1 MAGRID
7 TEGAMSDYWD
17 LESSHMADSQ
27 HMGQIGK
34 ITSDE
39 HDYSDVYLR
48 QNSESKIDAQLMIQ
62 DPSNKAQRFQKKSQ
76 LKNQSFDAS
85 YRQDAF
91 MDPSP
96 NDIRE

>member
-27 HMGQIGK
+27 HLGQIGK
-34 ITSDE
+34 ITAED
-39 HDYSDVYLR
+39 HDYSDMYLR

-62 DPSNKAQRFQKKSQ
+62 DPASRAQRNKKKS
-76 LKNQSFDAS
+76 KGHNQSFDAS
-85 YRQDAF
+85 YR
-91 MDPSP
+91 
-96 NDIRE
+96 

>member
-27 HMGQIGK
+27 HLGQIGK
-34 ITSDE
+34 ITADD
-39 HDYSDVYLR
+39 HDYSDMYLR

-62 DPSNKAQRFQKKSQ
+62 DPASRAQRNKKKS
-76 LKNQSFDAS
+76 KGNNQSFDAS
-85 YRQDAF
+85 YR
-91 MDPSP
+91 
-96 NDIRE
+96 

>member
-27 HMGQIGK
+27 HLGQIGK
-34 ITSDE
+34 ITAED
-39 HDYSDVYLR
+39 HDYSDMYLR

-62 DPSNKAQRFQKKSQ
+62 DPASRAQRNKKKS
-76 LKNQSFDAS
+76 KGNNQSFDAS
-85 YRQDAF
+85 YR
-91 MDPSP
+91 
-96 NDIRE
+96 